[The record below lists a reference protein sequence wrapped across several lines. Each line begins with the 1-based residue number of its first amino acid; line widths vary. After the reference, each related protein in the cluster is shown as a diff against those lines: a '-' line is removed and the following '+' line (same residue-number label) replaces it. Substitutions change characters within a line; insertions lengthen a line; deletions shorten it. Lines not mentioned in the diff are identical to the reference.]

1 MQCGCVPEI
10 GEENEVC
17 ETPPVKTTDLQSK
30 RCNLCKY
37 VIILYIEYNDIF
49 EGIDKLKCVQVKLH
63 IDDTVQ
69 DRQRIISD
77 SCRALVT

>member
-1 MQCGCVPEI
+1 MQCGCVHEI

-30 RCNLCKY
+30 LCK
-37 VIILYIEYNDIF
+37 EYNDIF

-69 DRQRIISD
+69 SVQDRQRIISD
-77 SCRALVT
+77 SCRALVA